1 MKQAT
6 ELPLPAPS
14 RPEPL
19 KWVRE
24 NLFNGVWNSLLTI
37 ITLVLLF
44 FFLKGALSWAF
55 TQARWDVIPANFRLL
70 MVGPYPQE
78 SLWRVWAG
86 VMLLNL
92 LAGMH
97 LGNSNRTRIPA
108 ELRNTWLTF
117 LVIIAAY
124 SALQFSAPS
133 AKFLPAVFAVLTV
146 AFFVGRAIKSIS
158 TLGWTIT
165 WVVGF
170 VAFLF
175 LIGGNLGGGAVTT
188 DLWGGLLLTFLLA
201 VVAIVASFP
210 LGILLAIGRKSS
222 LPIVSGF
229 CVVFIEVVRG
239 VPLIAVLFMAQL
251 FLPLFLP
258 DVRID
263 KVLRA
268 MVALTIFSAAYLAEY
283 LRGGLQAVPKGQDE
297 AARAMGLTGT
307 QTMILIV
314 LPQALRAVVPAIVG
328 QFISLFKD
336 TSLVAIIGLTDLLG
350 VANSITANSNYIGL
364 SKEVYIGI
372 TLIYLFFTIP
382 MARAS
387 RAVEARLNE
396 SKR

>member
-1 MKQAT
+1 MKSAT
-6 ELPLPAPS
+6 EMPAPAPS
-14 RPEPL
+14 RPDPL
-19 KWVRE
+19 RWVRE
-24 NLFNGVWNSLLTI
+24 NLFNGIWNSLLTI
-37 ITLVLLF
+37 VTLLVL
-44 FFLKGALSWAF
+44 FLVVKGALSWAL
-55 TQARWDVIPANFRLL
+55 TEARWDVIPANFRLL

-86 VMLLNL
+86 VMLINL
-92 LAGMH
+92 LAGLH
-97 LGNSNRTRIPA
+97 LGNSNRDKISA
-108 ELRNTWLTF
+108 DLRNTWIAL
-117 LVIIAAY
+117 LVITLVY

-133 AKFLPAVFAVLTV
+133 AKFLPVVLLVLTI
-146 AFFVGRAIKSIS
+146 AFFVGRAIKPIS
-158 TLGWTIT
+158 SLGWIIT
-165 WVVGF
+165 WVIGF
-170 VAFLF
+170 FVFLF
-175 LIGGNLGGGAVTT
+175 LIGGNLGGGAITS

-201 VVAIVASFP
+201 VVSIVASFP
-210 LGILLAIGRKSS
+210 LGILLAIGRKSQ

-229 CVVFIEVVRG
+229 CVVFIEVIRG

-307 QTMILIV
+307 QTMLLIV

-336 TSLVAIIGLTDLLG
+336 TSLVAIIGLTDMLG

-372 TLIYLFFTIP
+372 TLIYLCFTIP